1 MSEERTAAQRRDDAV
16 AMVRC
21 PRCNGV
27 GNLRVAEPECNG
39 GRVWEPCDRCH
50 GSGQMEPPR
59 IAAAA
64 ICQGGVIY
72 QLPPPARH
80 HDVIRHMT
88 QDLGIAPPVIGE
100 QGFVTSD
107 GRFVCRLFALRIA
120 REAGQV
126 ERSGAPAHG
135 LFSED
140 VW

>member
-1 MSEERTAAQRRDDAV
+1 MTTMPNPQTT
-16 AMVRC
+16 
-21 PRCNGV
+21 
-27 GNLRVAEPECNG
+27 
-39 GRVWEPCDRCH
+39 
-50 GSGQMEPPR
+50 R

-80 HDVIRHMT
+80 HDIIRHMT
-88 QDLGIAPPVIGE
+88 STLGIVPPVIGE

-107 GRFVCRLFALRIA
+107 GRFVCRRPALRIA
-120 REAGQV
+120 REAGQIIQ
-126 ERSGAPAHG
+126 ETAPAHG